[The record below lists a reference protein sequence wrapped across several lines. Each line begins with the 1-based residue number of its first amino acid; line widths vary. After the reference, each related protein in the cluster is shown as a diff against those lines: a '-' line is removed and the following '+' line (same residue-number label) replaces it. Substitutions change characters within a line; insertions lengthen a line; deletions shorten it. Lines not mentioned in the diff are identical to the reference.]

1 MPGVKPV
8 TVESRAGIQSRGL
21 GYEPSWSS
29 IPFESYEGMTQLQ
42 FQEANAPFLKHG
54 GQVPLHIPPGWRRV
68 ESKMPGKH
76 FYVQR
81 ETGTIQR
88 MPADIF
94 HPKEKSWMTADGK
107 RIAEDGLNDNMPD
120 LLALELAYGGGGKAK
135 KAVVKPK
142 VIPVALPEEPEKQE
156 KPKAALLEP
165 EPVASAPARALPVG
179 LLFPGQGSQ
188 YVKMM
193 AGVKDIPAV
202 KDMLEKANNMLD
214 FNLLDLCL
222 KGPEPELERTKA
234 CQPAMYVAGLAAVE
248 KLRAEKPEKVERCQA
263 VAGLSLGEY
272 TALTVAGVFDF
283 ETGLKVVK
291 LRGEAMQEAAEASQQ
306 AMLSVAGLDKD
317 TLTRLCAEACEGPN
331 DVCQVANFLFPN
343 GFSCAGTLAAI
354 QRLEP
359 KVKATEGCLQAKML
373 KTSGGFHTKLMQPAR
388 DKLLDAL
395 QDALPKMKPPRCD
408 VYMNVTGK
416 KIAAGT
422 PPAEIWPLL
431 ADQLVNCVQWE
442 PSILAMIQDGVSEY
456 YECGPM
462 KQLKAMMK
470 RIDSSAFASTTT
482 IDV

>member
-1 MPGVKPV
+1 MTRQLLAVLLVTAAAQEISETQVGLDAAWQDAKLLLSFAVGIIFMRCLEPV

-107 RIAEDGLNDNMPD
+107 RIAEEPSARSSFLVFVPSVCMPD
-120 LLALELAYGGGGKAK
+120 RWQAK

-202 KDMLEKANNMLD
+202 KERCGLSMFGDHDVSLYKMSSDSVQDMLEKANNMLD

-306 AMLSVAGLDKD
+306 AMLSD

-359 KVKATEGCLQAKML
+359 KVKATAPWRQKC
-373 KTSGGFHTKLMQPAR
+373 
-388 DKLLDAL
+388 
-395 QDALPKMKPPRCD
+395 
-408 VYMNVTGK
+408 
-416 KIAAGT
+416 
-422 PPAEIWPLL
+422 
-431 ADQLVNCVQWE
+431 
-442 PSILAMIQDGVSEY
+442 
-456 YECGPM
+456 
-462 KQLKAMMK
+462 
-470 RIDSSAFASTTT
+470 
-482 IDV
+482 

>member
-1 MPGVKPV
+1 MPGVQPV

-21 GYEPSWSS
+21 GYEPSWSC
-29 IPFESYEGMTQLQ
+29 IPFDSYEGMTQLQ
-42 FQEANAPFLKHG
+42 FQESNAPFLKHG
-54 GQVPLHIPPGWRRV
+54 GQVPVHLPAGWRRV
-68 ESKMPGKH
+68 ESKVPGKH
-76 FYVQR
+76 FYVHR

-88 MPADIF
+88 MPADLF
-94 HPKEKSWMTADGK
+94 HPKDESWMTADGK
-107 RIAEDGLNDNMPD
+107 RMSEDHLNDRMPD
-120 LLALELAYGGGGKAK
+120 VLAFDLAYGGGGKAK
-135 KAVVKPK
+135 KAIVKPK
-142 VIPVALPEEPEKQE
+142 VVPVALPP
-156 KPKAALLEP
+156 EP
-165 EPVASAPARALPVG
+165 EPVSQKAEAIEAPPKAIQSSLPVA

-193 AGVKDIPAV
+193 ANVKDMPAV
-202 KDMLEKANNMLD
+202 KEMLDKANKMLD

-222 KGPEPELERTKA
+222 KGPETELERTKA
-234 CQPAMYVAGLAAVE
+234 CQPAMFVAGLAAVE

-272 TALTVAGVFDF
+272 TALAVAGVFDF

-317 TLTRLCAEACEGPN
+317 TLSKLCAESCEGPQ

-343 GFSCAGTLAAI
+343 GFSCAGTLSAI

-388 DKLLDAL
+388 EKLLTAL
-395 QDALPKMKPPRCD
+395 QEALPKMKPPRCD
-408 VYMNVTGK
+408 VYMNLTGQ
-416 KIAAGT
+416 KISAGT
-422 PPAEIWPLL
+422 APSEILPLL
-431 ADQLVNCVQWE
+431 GDQLVNCVLWE
-442 PSILAMIQDGVSEY
+442 PSVLGMIKDGITEY

-462 KQLKAMMK
+462 KQLKSMMK
-470 RIDSSAFASTTT
+470 RINQEAFGNT
-482 IDV
+482 ITVDV

>member
-54 GQVPLHIPPGWRRV
+54 GCWGATPGMPSQGFCALQANDPLLYGG
-68 ESKMPGKH
+68 GKH

-94 HPKEKSWMTADGK
+94 HPKAH
-107 RIAEDGLNDNMPD
+107 RDGLNDNMPD

-156 KPKAALLEP
+156 KPK
-165 EPVASAPARALPVG
+165 VG

-202 KDMLEKANNMLD
+202 KERCGLSMFGDHDVSLYKMSSDSVQDMLEKANNMLD

-395 QDALPKMKPPRCD
+395 QDALPKMKPPRCHHGC
-408 VYMNVTGK
+408 NS
-416 KIAAGT
+416 
-422 PPAEIWPLL
+422 
-431 ADQLVNCVQWE
+431 C
-442 PSILAMIQDGVSEY
+442 
-456 YECGPM
+456 
-462 KQLKAMMK
+462 KQATSLSGRKML
-470 RIDSSAFASTTT
+470 
-482 IDV
+482 